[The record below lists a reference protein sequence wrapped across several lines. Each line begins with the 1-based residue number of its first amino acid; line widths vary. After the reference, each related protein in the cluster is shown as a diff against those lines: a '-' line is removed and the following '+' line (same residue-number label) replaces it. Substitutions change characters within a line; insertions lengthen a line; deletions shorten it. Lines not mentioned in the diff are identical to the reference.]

1 MSVDMFHRHLSATK
15 LSIEQQL
22 DQRQVISTIVHINIL
37 KNNVFLYELIYMNLF
52 TILKLIIMSHYYDT

>member
-22 DQRQVISTIVHINIL
+22 DQRQVISTIVHTNIL
-37 KNNVFLYELIYMNLF
+37 NIKTFI
-52 TILKLIIMSHYYDT
+52 

>member
-37 KNNVFLYELIYMNLF
+37 KYKNFLYEP
-52 TILKLIIMSHYYDT
+52 T

>member
-37 KNNVFLYELIYMNLF
+37 KNNVFLYELIYLQV
-52 TILKLIIMSHYYDT
+52 